1 MSSAGS
7 FHPSNSHLNLGEA
20 LYDAVK
26 SADFGPLKVRYFNQR
41 AAETIGL
48 GNLDEIEVTQRFGL
62 FEPFDGSLPEPL
74 ALRYHGHQFQVYNPD
89 IGDGRGF
96 LYAQCWDKSSPP
108 RLLDFGTKG
117 SGTTPYSRSG
127 DGRLTLKGAVR
138 ELLATTMLAAQG
150 VPTSRTFA
158 IVEDLE
164 AQLYRGDEPSPARGA
179 VLTRLQH
186 SHIRFGTFQ
195 RLAYEQRPEE
205 IEKLVRYCL
214 KTYFRLDET
223 ALDTQAAVHT
233 FFAEVIRRKALTVS
247 AWMMAGFVH
256 GVLNTDNM
264 NITGESFDYGPW
276 RWTPTY
282 DGTFTAAYFDHQG
295 LYAYGRQPQAVAW
308 NLSVLGSVLATIHPD
323 TEPLSKLLRGY
334 SDQLQTATINQFF
347 WRMGLDRT
355 GDLEAETKLAES
367 CLKHLKDQQSP
378 FEELFYASR
387 SGQLDLLSPEL
398 QGLLKDWPANPIEH
412 GFETMLIDEVEALWA
427 AIAEREDWQP
437 LHDKIERLDRQYDLL
452 QAGEAPAVKHMEDPT

>member
-1 MSSAGS
+1 MFKPAT
-7 FHPSNSHLNLGEA
+7 NHLSLGA
-20 LYDAVK
+20 HFYDAVRP
-26 SADFGPLKVRYFNQR
+26 ADFGELKVRYFNRR
-41 AAETIGL
+41 AAKTVGFETL
-48 GNLDEIEVTQRFGL
+48 KDSDIEQHFGRFVPL
-62 FEPFDGSLPEPL
+62 EGSLPEPL

-96 LYAQCWDKSSPP
+96 LFAQLLDSSD
-108 RLLDFGTKG
+108 RLLDLGTKG

-158 IVEDLE
+158 IVEDME

-179 VLTRLQH
+179 VLTRLSH

-195 RLAYEQRPEE
+195 RLAYAQRPEE
-205 IEKLVRYCL
+205 IERLVRYCL
-214 KTYFRLDET
+214 TTYFRQDET
-223 ALDTQAAVHT
+223 RLSAQEAVRA
-233 FFAEVIRRKALTVS
+233 FYAEVVRRKALTMA

-282 DGTFTAAYFDHQG
+282 DGSFTAAYFDHQG

-308 NLSVLGSVLATIHPD
+308 NLSVLGSVLATIHPE
-323 TEPLSKLLRGY
+323 TEPLTEILQSY
-334 SDQLQTATINQFF
+334 SEQLQSATIAQFF
-347 WRMGLDRT
+347 WRMGLDRS
-355 GDLEAETKLAES
+355 GHEGEDAKLAEA
-367 CLKHLKDQQSP
+367 CLKQLKAEQSP
-378 FEELFYASR
+378 FETLFYASLT
-387 SGQLDLLSPEL
+387 GQLDLLSPDL
-398 QGLLKDWPANPIEH
+398 RDLLKDWPAHPISH
-412 GFETMLIDEVEALWA
+412 VPETMLIEEVEAIWA
-427 AIAEREDWQP
+427 AIAERDDWQP
-437 LHDKIERLDRQYDLL
+437 LQDKISRLEQLCDLRR
-452 QAGEAPAVKHMEDPT
+452 AWAAPSVTQMEDPT